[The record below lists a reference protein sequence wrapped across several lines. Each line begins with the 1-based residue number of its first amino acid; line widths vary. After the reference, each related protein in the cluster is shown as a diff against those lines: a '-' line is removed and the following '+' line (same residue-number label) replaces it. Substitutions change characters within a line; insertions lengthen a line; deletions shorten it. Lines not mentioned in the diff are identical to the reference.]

1 MVIGVEFGDP
11 VFPVGSSVGRLGQ
24 ERDEGRRAG
33 DEPRKVPDGSEHSG
47 GVRRVRNRSDPEGP
61 GSGRPHSGEGRR
73 LVIESSEDWVIG
85 PAKGIGC
92 SLWPPWWLNGF
103 PTDPPNPSNSSE
115 YSEPFELSATARSAG
130 TTVGTMD
137 PAPTSSTSTSP
148 ADAVRRGPAGEDELY
163 LDEILSLTPIKR
175 TRLYTFRDQGRFGPV
190 REAPGPTCP
199 RPVFLLE
206 GVAGVCEE
214 LGYPIPSVADIL
226 AFRSA
231 GVARASGD
239 DIVET
244 AWQDSS
250 EKASPETNVHP
261 ARARVSGLE
270 SVPGTAQRHTELE
283 LEQRGDM
290 PRARDPGRGPGA
302 PSEDPNRQ
310 AIEAALHEERARQL
324 EEEHEA
330 LRAERDRARAE
341 EAAGRERVITLEAD
355 LRITDAARERAL
367 EDLVARDSRIRRLDS
382 DLEERTAE
390 AHRLNAEHR
399 GVQGDLRQ
407 AVAERDAARG
417 ERNDLRGDRDAL
429 REDVSDAREE
439 NAALRP
445 EVELLRAN
453 TTRGFRRRQRRQAKR
468 DSKPGVDTASAD
480 EDEASSTDESA

>member
-1 MVIGVEFGDP
+1 MY
-11 VFPVGSSVGRLGQ
+11 
-24 ERDEGRRAG
+24 
-33 DEPRKVPDGSEHSG
+33 
-47 GVRRVRNRSDPEGP
+47 
-61 GSGRPHSGEGRR
+61 
-73 LVIESSEDWVIG
+73 
-85 PAKGIGC
+85 AKGIGSGPC
-92 SLWPPWWLNGF
+92 PPWWLNEF
-103 PTDPPNPSNSSE
+103 SMDTPNPSNSSE
-115 YSEPFELSATARSAG
+115 YSEPFELSATTRSAG

-137 PAPTSSTSTSP
+137 PAPTSSTFTSP
-148 ADAVRRGPAGEDELY
+148 AGPVRRGPAGEDELY

-214 LGYPIPSVADIL
+214 LGYPIPTVADIL
-226 AFRSA
+226 AFRST
-231 GVARASGD
+231 GVPTASGD
-239 DIVET
+239 DIVKT
-244 AWQDSS
+244 AWRDSS
-250 EKASPETNVHP
+250 SDASPETNVDP
-261 ARARVSGLE
+261 VRARVSGLE
-270 SVPGTAQRHTELE
+270 SVPGTAQHRTELE
-283 LEQRGDM
+283 LEQRGDVL
-290 PRARDPGRGPGA
+290 RVRDPDRGLA
-302 PSEDPNRQ
+302 ARVEDPNRQ

-324 EEEHEA
+324 GEEHEA

-390 AHRLNAEHR
+390 AHRLNAEYR

-407 AVAERDAARG
+407 AVAERDAVRG

-429 REDVSDAREE
+429 WEDVRDAREE

-468 DSKPGVDTASAD
+468 DAKLGVDTASAD
-480 EDEASSTDESA
+480 EAEASSTEESA

>member
-1 MVIGVEFGDP
+1 
-11 VFPVGSSVGRLGQ
+11 
-24 ERDEGRRAG
+24 
-33 DEPRKVPDGSEHSG
+33 
-47 GVRRVRNRSDPEGP
+47 
-61 GSGRPHSGEGRR
+61 
-73 LVIESSEDWVIG
+73 
-85 PAKGIGC
+85 
-92 SLWPPWWLNGF
+92 
-103 PTDPPNPSNSSE
+103 
-115 YSEPFELSATARSAG
+115 
-130 TTVGTMD
+130 MD

-290 PRARDPGRGPGA
+290 PRARDPGRGLSA

>member
-1 MVIGVEFGDP
+1 MD
-11 VFPVGSSVGRLGQ
+11 
-24 ERDEGRRAG
+24 
-33 DEPRKVPDGSEHSG
+33 
-47 GVRRVRNRSDPEGP
+47 
-61 GSGRPHSGEGRR
+61 
-73 LVIESSEDWVIG
+73 
-85 PAKGIGC
+85 
-92 SLWPPWWLNGF
+92 
-103 PTDPPNPSNSSE
+103 TPNPSNSSE
-115 YSEPFELSATARSAG
+115 YSEPFELSATAQSAG

-137 PAPTSSTSTSP
+137 PAPTSSTFTSP
-148 ADAVRRGPAGEDELY
+148 AGPVRRGPAGEDELY

-214 LGYPIPSVADIL
+214 LGYPIPTVADIL
-226 AFRSA
+226 AFRST
-231 GVARASGD
+231 GVPTASGD
-239 DIVET
+239 DIVKT
-244 AWQDSS
+244 AWRDSS
-250 EKASPETNVHP
+250 SDASPETNVDP
-261 ARARVSGLE
+261 VRARVSGLE
-270 SVPGTAQRHTELE
+270 SVPGTAQHRTELE
-283 LEQRGDM
+283 LEQRGDVL
-290 PRARDPGRGPGA
+290 RVRDPDRGLA
-302 PSEDPNRQ
+302 ARVEDPNRQ
-310 AIEAALHEERARQL
+310 AIEAALHEERSRQL

-390 AHRLNAEHR
+390 AHRLNAEYR

-429 REDVSDAREE
+429 REDVSNAREE

-480 EDEASSTDESA
+480 EDEASSTEESA

>member
-1 MVIGVEFGDP
+1 MHAKVIG
-11 VFPVGSSVGRLGQ
+11 
-24 ERDEGRRAG
+24 
-33 DEPRKVPDGSEHSG
+33 SG
-47 GVRRVRNRSDPEGP
+47 P
-61 GSGRPHSGEGRR
+61 
-73 LVIESSEDWVIG
+73 
-85 PAKGIGC
+85 C
-92 SLWPPWWLNGF
+92 PPWWLNEF
-103 PTDPPNPSNSSE
+103 STDASNPSNSSE
-115 YSEPFELSATARSAG
+115 YSEPFELSATTRSAG

-137 PAPTSSTSTSP
+137 PAPTSSTSTST
-148 ADAVRRGPAGEDELY
+148 AGAVRRGPAGEDELY

-206 GVAGVCEE
+206 GVAGVCEA

-239 DIVET
+239 DTVET

-250 EKASPETNVHP
+250 EKASPETNVDP

-270 SVPGTAQRHTELE
+270 SVPGTAERRTELE
-283 LEQRGDM
+283 LDQRGDV
-290 PRARDPGRGPGA
+290 PRARDPERGFNA
-302 PSEDPNRQ
+302 PAEDPNRQ

-330 LRAERDRARAE
+330 LRTERDRARAE

-390 AHRLNAEHR
+390 SHRLNAEHR

-480 EDEASSTDESA
+480 EAEASSIDELA

>member
-1 MVIGVEFGDP
+1 MY
-11 VFPVGSSVGRLGQ
+11 
-24 ERDEGRRAG
+24 
-33 DEPRKVPDGSEHSG
+33 
-47 GVRRVRNRSDPEGP
+47 
-61 GSGRPHSGEGRR
+61 
-73 LVIESSEDWVIG
+73 
-85 PAKGIGC
+85 AKGIVSGPC
-92 SLWPPWWLNGF
+92 PPWWLNEF
-103 PTDPPNPSNSSE
+103 SMDTPNPSNSSE
-115 YSEPFELSATARSAG
+115 YSEPFELSATTRSAG

-137 PAPTSSTSTSP
+137 PAPTSSTFTSP
-148 ADAVRRGPAGEDELY
+148 AGPVRRGPAGEDELY

-206 GVAGVCEE
+206 GVAGGCEE
-214 LGYPIPSVADIL
+214 LGYPIPTVADIL
-226 AFRSA
+226 AFRST
-231 GVARASGD
+231 GVPTASGD
-239 DIVET
+239 DIVKT
-244 AWQDSS
+244 AWRDSS
-250 EKASPETNVHP
+250 SDASPETNVDP
-261 ARARVSGLE
+261 VRARVSGLE
-270 SVPGTAQRHTELE
+270 SVPGTAQHRTELE
-283 LEQRGDM
+283 LEQRGDVL
-290 PRARDPGRGPGA
+290 RVRDPDRGLA
-302 PSEDPNRQ
+302 ARVEDPSRQ
-310 AIEAALHEERARQL
+310 ALEAALHEERSRQL

-429 REDVSDAREE
+429 REDVSNAREE

-468 DSKPGVDTASAD
+468 DAKLGVDTASAD
-480 EDEASSTDESA
+480 EAEASSTEESA

>member
-1 MVIGVEFGDP
+1 
-11 VFPVGSSVGRLGQ
+11 
-24 ERDEGRRAG
+24 
-33 DEPRKVPDGSEHSG
+33 
-47 GVRRVRNRSDPEGP
+47 
-61 GSGRPHSGEGRR
+61 
-73 LVIESSEDWVIG
+73 
-85 PAKGIGC
+85 
-92 SLWPPWWLNGF
+92 
-103 PTDPPNPSNSSE
+103 
-115 YSEPFELSATARSAG
+115 
-130 TTVGTMD
+130 MD
-137 PAPTSSTSTSP
+137 PAPTSSTFTSP
-148 ADAVRRGPAGEDELY
+148 AGPVRRGPAGEDELY

-214 LGYPIPSVADIL
+214 LGYPIPTVADIL
-226 AFRSA
+226 AFRST
-231 GVARASGD
+231 GVPTASGD
-239 DIVET
+239 DIVKT
-244 AWQDSS
+244 AWRDSS
-250 EKASPETNVHP
+250 SDASPETNVDP
-261 ARARVSGLE
+261 VRARVSGLE
-270 SVPGTAQRHTELE
+270 SVPGTAQHRTELE
-283 LEQRGDM
+283 LEQRGDVL
-290 PRARDPGRGPGA
+290 RVRDPDRGLA
-302 PSEDPNRQ
+302 ARVEDPNRQ
-310 AIEAALHEERARQL
+310 AIEAALHEERSRQL

-468 DSKPGVDTASAD
+468 DSKPGVDTASAN
-480 EDEASSTDESA
+480 EVEASSTDESV

>member
-1 MVIGVEFGDP
+1 
-11 VFPVGSSVGRLGQ
+11 
-24 ERDEGRRAG
+24 
-33 DEPRKVPDGSEHSG
+33 
-47 GVRRVRNRSDPEGP
+47 
-61 GSGRPHSGEGRR
+61 
-73 LVIESSEDWVIG
+73 
-85 PAKGIGC
+85 
-92 SLWPPWWLNGF
+92 
-103 PTDPPNPSNSSE
+103 
-115 YSEPFELSATARSAG
+115 
-130 TTVGTMD
+130 MD

-148 ADAVRRGPAGEDELY
+148 AGAVRRGPAGEDELY
-163 LDEILSLTPIKR
+163 LDEILALTPIKR

-206 GVAGVCEE
+206 GVSGVCEE
-214 LGYPIPSVADIL
+214 LGYPIPSIVDIL

-231 GVARASGD
+231 GVATASGD
-239 DIVET
+239 DIAEA
-244 AWQDSS
+244 AWRDSS
-250 EKASPETNVHP
+250 GKAPLETKVDP
-261 ARARVSGLE
+261 AGARVSRPE
-270 SVPGTAQRHTELE
+270 FV
-283 LEQRGDM
+283 
-290 PRARDPGRGPGA
+290 PRAPPRRTDLEFERVGDVLRAHEPDRGLGA
-302 PSEDPNRQ
+302 RVEDPNRQ

-367 EDLVARDSRIRRLDS
+367 EDLVARDARIRRLES

-399 GVQGDLRQ
+399 GVQGELRQ
-407 AVAERDAARG
+407 TVAERDAVRG
-417 ERNDLRGDRDAL
+417 ERNDLRGERDAL
-429 REDVSDAREE
+429 REDVGDAREA

-468 DSKPGVDTASAD
+468 DANPGVDNASAD
-480 EDEASSTDESA
+480 GVEVASTDDPA

>member
-1 MVIGVEFGDP
+1 LVIGVVFGHP

-24 ERDEGRRAG
+24 WRDGERRAG
-33 DEPRKVPDGSEHSG
+33 AEPRKVPDGSEHSG
-47 GVRRVRNRSDPEGP
+47 GFRRVRNCSDPEGP

-73 LVIESSEDWVIG
+73 LVIEFSEDWVIEH
-85 PAKGIGC
+85 AKGIG
-92 SLWPPWWLNGF
+92 SGLGPPWWLNGF

-324 EEEHEA
+324 EGEHEA

>member
-1 MVIGVEFGDP
+1 MY
-11 VFPVGSSVGRLGQ
+11 
-24 ERDEGRRAG
+24 
-33 DEPRKVPDGSEHSG
+33 
-47 GVRRVRNRSDPEGP
+47 
-61 GSGRPHSGEGRR
+61 
-73 LVIESSEDWVIG
+73 
-85 PAKGIGC
+85 AKGIGSGPC
-92 SLWPPWWLNGF
+92 PPWWLNEF
-103 PTDPPNPSNSSE
+103 SMDTPNPSNSSE
-115 YSEPFELSATARSAG
+115 YSEPFELSATTRSAG

-137 PAPTSSTSTSP
+137 PAPTSSTFTSP
-148 ADAVRRGPAGEDELY
+148 AGPVRRGPAGEDELY

-214 LGYPIPSVADIL
+214 LGYPIPTVADIL
-226 AFRSA
+226 AFRST
-231 GVARASGD
+231 GVPTASGD
-239 DIVET
+239 DIVKT
-244 AWQDSS
+244 AWRDSS
-250 EKASPETNVHP
+250 SDASPETNVDP
-261 ARARVSGLE
+261 VRARVSGLE
-270 SVPGTAQRHTELE
+270 SVPGTAQHRTELE
-283 LEQRGDM
+283 LEQRGDVL
-290 PRARDPGRGPGA
+290 RVRDPDRGLA
-302 PSEDPNRQ
+302 ARVEDPNRQ
-310 AIEAALHEERARQL
+310 AIEAALHEERSRQL

-390 AHRLNAEHR
+390 AHRLNAEYR

-407 AVAERDAARG
+407 AVAERDAVRG

-429 REDVSDAREE
+429 REDVSNAREE

-468 DSKPGVDTASAD
+468 DAKLCVDTASAD
-480 EDEASSTDESA
+480 EAEASSTEESA

>member
-1 MVIGVEFGDP
+1 MY
-11 VFPVGSSVGRLGQ
+11 
-24 ERDEGRRAG
+24 
-33 DEPRKVPDGSEHSG
+33 
-47 GVRRVRNRSDPEGP
+47 
-61 GSGRPHSGEGRR
+61 
-73 LVIESSEDWVIG
+73 
-85 PAKGIGC
+85 AKGIGSGPC
-92 SLWPPWWLNGF
+92 PPWWLNEF
-103 PTDPPNPSNSSE
+103 SMDTPNPSNSSE
-115 YSEPFELSATARSAG
+115 YSEPFELSATTRSAG

-137 PAPTSSTSTSP
+137 PAPTSSTFTSP
-148 ADAVRRGPAGEDELY
+148 AGPVRRGPAGEDELY

-199 RPVFLLE
+199 RPVFLLA

-214 LGYPIPSVADIL
+214 LGYPIPTVADIL
-226 AFRSA
+226 AFRST
-231 GVARASGD
+231 GVPTASGD
-239 DIVET
+239 DIVKT
-244 AWQDSS
+244 AWRDSS
-250 EKASPETNVHP
+250 SDASPETNVDP
-261 ARARVSGLE
+261 VRARVSGLE
-270 SVPGTAQRHTELE
+270 SVPGTAQHRTELE
-283 LEQRGDM
+283 LEQRGDVL
-290 PRARDPGRGPGA
+290 RVRDPDRGLA
-302 PSEDPNRQ
+302 ARVEDPNRQ
-310 AIEAALHEERARQL
+310 AIEAALHEERSRQL

-390 AHRLNAEHR
+390 AHRLNAEYR

-407 AVAERDAARG
+407 AVAERDAVRG

-429 REDVSDAREE
+429 REDVSNAREE

-468 DSKPGVDTASAD
+468 DAKLGVDTASAD
-480 EDEASSTDESA
+480 EAEASSTEESA